1 MLTRVCAAAPPFTH
15 LSRLTDGR
23 GVFEHA
29 LDAVPRE
36 EHGYCVDDAARALV
50 VTVREPHP
58 SSRVSEMTEVYL
70 SLIESAIEPDGS
82 AHNRMDLRGRWI
94 DHAGHGDW
102 WGRAVWALGVAAVH
116 APLASTRK
124 RARRAYGKATRRR
137 SPDLRAMVFA
147 GLGAAEMFGANGRM
161 DEARDIVIE
170 AAEAIPVSFDPA
182 WPWPEPRLRYSNGN
196 IPEVLIFG
204 GETLGDADMLERGL
218 ALLRFLVGV
227 ETRDGHLSVTGQHGR
242 GPGEWGP
249 LFDQQPVEV
258 AAIADACARAWD
270 ATHDDQWR
278 DVVGLAWEWFLGQND
293 NGTPMIDMA
302 TGAGHDGLTPTGRNS
317 NRGAESTL
325 AALST
330 YQQARRLGLVKELA

>member
-1 MLTRVCAAAPPFTH
+1 MLTRVSAVAPPFTH
-15 LSRLTDGR
+15 LSRLTDER

-29 LDAVPRE
+29 LEDVPRE

-50 VTVREPHP
+50 VAIRDPNP
-58 SSRVSEMTEVYL
+58 SPRVVQMAEVYL
-70 SLIESAIEPDGS
+70 GLVESAIEPDGS
-82 AHNRMDLRGRWI
+82 AHNRMNHTGQWI

-102 WGRAVWALGVAAVH
+102 WGRAIWALGVAGVH
-116 APLASTRK
+116 APLASSRK
-124 RARRAYGKATRRR
+124 RAFRAYSRATRRR

-147 GLGAAEMFGANGRM
+147 GLGAAEMLTGRPHLGAARELVL
-161 DEARDIVIE
+161 EAG
-170 AAEAIPVSFDPA
+170 EAIPLSFDPA

-204 GETLGDADMLERGL
+204 GATVGDSDMLERGL
-218 ALLRFLVGV
+218 ALLTFLVGN
-227 ETRDGHLSVTGQHGR
+227 ETSGGHLSVTGQDGR
-242 GPGEWGP
+242 GPGERGP

-270 ATHDDQWR
+270 ATHDGHWR
-278 DVVGLAWEWFLGQND
+278 DVVGLAWEWFLGEND
-293 NGTPMIDMA
+293 SGTVMIDMA
-302 TGAGHDGLTPTGRNS
+302 TGAGHDGLTPVGRNA

-330 YQQARRLGLVKELA
+330 YQQARRLGLVKEPP